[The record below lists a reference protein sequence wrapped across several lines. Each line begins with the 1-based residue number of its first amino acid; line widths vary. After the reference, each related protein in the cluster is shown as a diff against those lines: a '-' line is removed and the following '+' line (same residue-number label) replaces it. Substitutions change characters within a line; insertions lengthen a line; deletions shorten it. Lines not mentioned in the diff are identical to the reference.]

1 MKRGVAVVLSS
12 LLIGCSNV
20 GTTSKP
26 LIDNKVIKLTART
39 SITTGGLAQGAVA
52 LAAIYLI
59 YDPLAPNWEIEE
71 QRLAEDSYRFALKM
85 KRYNTGGAGEA
96 VQVMRRRAAQLQR
109 EQGYGGYQVV
119 EYTEG
124 IESET
129 LGARR
134 VADGVI
140 RLVQQQGADSF
151 LQNSR

>member
-1 MKRGVAVVLSS
+1 MKLGLAAA
-12 LLIGCSNV
+12 LLCLLVGCSNV
-20 GTTSKP
+20 GSTSKP
-26 LIDNKVIKLTART
+26 LIDNKVIQLTSRT
-39 SITTGGLAQGAVA
+39 SVTTAGLAQGVVA

-71 QRLAEDSYRFALKM
+71 QRLAEDRYRFALKM
-85 KRYNTGGAGEA
+85 KRYHTGGAGEA
-96 VQVMRRRAAQLQR
+96 AQVMRRRAAQLQQ

-151 LQNSR
+151 LQNPR